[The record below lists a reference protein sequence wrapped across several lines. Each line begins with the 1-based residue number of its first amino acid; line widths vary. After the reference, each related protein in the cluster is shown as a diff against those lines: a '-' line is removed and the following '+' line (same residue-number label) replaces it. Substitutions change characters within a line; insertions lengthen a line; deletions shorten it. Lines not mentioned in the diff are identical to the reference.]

1 MPSQFKTRIRV
12 KYAHSISHMN
22 LLRFFAIAS
31 TSLLL
36 ASSAAAEEPNTI
48 VVGQAIDLSSQNA
61 SVGRDYV
68 AGIKTYFDALN
79 ATGGINGKRIRYV
92 VRDDQAQPAVAAK
105 VVTELIERDQIDFL
119 LGGVGDSTAQAV
131 LNAPAFKRSNLVLF
145 APLVDAIE
153 LNSNRVLFWRPSY
166 LQEVRHILSHFS
178 QLGMKDVGIAYQD
191 TPWAQQAFRN
201 LSTELRGRGVKL
213 NGSAKLGN
221 SETQN
226 AQEATRL
233 AAGKPG
239 FVIVI
244 ADTIST
250 ALFLKEFR
258 RTAAQTFVA
267 GTSLINLE
275 TLRELAGARAVEW
288 TVFSQVVPN
297 PNTGKSSIQLEH
309 LNMMKKYRDEP
320 PSSLTLEGFTV
331 AKTLMRAIQRS
342 KRSNQAALQ
351 DLLNQ
356 DVNIDLGGLSV
367 TASPNSQH
375 LSGYL
380 DIALFKK
387 NGLVF

>member
-1 MPSQFKTRIRV
+1 
-12 KYAHSISHMN
+12 MN

-31 TSLLL
+31 TSFLL

-79 ATGGINGKRIRYV
+79 AAGGVNGKRIRYV

-105 VVTELIERDQIDFL
+105 AVTELIERDQIDFL

-131 LNAPAFKRSNLVLF
+131 LNTPAFKRSNLMLF
-145 APLVDAIE
+145 APLLDAVE

-166 LQEVRHILSHFS
+166 QQEVRHILSHFS
-178 QLGMKDVGIAYQD
+178 QLGMTDVGIAYQD

-201 LSTELRGRGVKL
+201 LSSELRGRGVKL
-213 NGSAKLGN
+213 NSSAKLGN
-221 SETQN
+221 NEKLN

-233 AAGKPG
+233 AGSKPG

-331 AKTLMRAIQRS
+331 AKTLVRAIQRS

-351 DLLNQ
+351 DLMNQ

-367 TASPNSQH
+367 TGSPNSKH